1 MSKSE
6 KINPKAL
13 ISAMEEL
20 YTEKG
25 ITKEYM
31 LESLKMALE
40 VAYKK
45 NFGSES
51 ENILI
56 KFDDEKG
63 DVKVFAQKLVVA
75 TVEEVENSGTHIF
88 IDDAK
93 KISKRIAVGDTLN
106 VEVTPKNFGR
116 IAAVTGKQVIV
127 QRLREA
133 ERDLVYSQYSNKQG
147 EIVIGVVQRM
157 DKGNLIVDLG
167 RVEAFM
173 PAKEQVKTERF
184 ETHDRIKAY
193 VVEVNQNPK
202 FGPQVLLSRANPN
215 LVKKLFELEVP
226 EIAEGIIEIKNI
238 VREAGA
244 RTKVAVW
251 SKDEN
256 VDPIGACIGPKG
268 MRIRNVTEELQGEK
282 IDIIPFSEDAPSYI
296 INALSPAQIVA
307 IDINE
312 NENSCL
318 VVVPDDQLSLA
329 IGVGGQNV
337 RLAAN
342 LTGWKIDIKSQS
354 QIENQIIE

>member
-13 ISAMEEL
+13 LSAMEEL

-31 LESLKMALE
+31 VESLKMALE

-45 NFGSES
+45 NFGSET
-51 ENILI
+51 ENIVI
-56 KFDDEKG
+56 KIDDEKG
-63 DVKVFAQKLVVA
+63 EAKVFAQKEVVA
-75 TVEEVENSGTHIF
+75 TVEEVENNGTHITLE
-88 IDDAK
+88 DAK
-93 KISKRIAVGDTLN
+93 NISKRAAVGDILN

-133 ERDLVYSQYSNKQG
+133 ERDLVFSQYSNKAG
-147 EIVIGVVQRM
+147 EIVVGIVQRM
-157 DKGNLIVDLG
+157 DKGNLIIDLG

-184 ETHDRIKAY
+184 ETHDRIKAF

-202 FGPQVLLSRANPN
+202 FGPQVLLSRTHPN
-215 LVKKLFELEVP
+215 LVKKLFEMEVP
-226 EIAEGIIEIKNI
+226 EIADGIIEIKNI

-251 SKDEN
+251 SNDEN
-256 VDPIGACIGPKG
+256 IDPIGSCIGKRG
-268 MRIRNVTEELQGEK
+268 MRIQKVTDELQGEK
-282 IDIIPFSEDAPSYI
+282 IDIIPFSDDAPSYI
-296 INALSPAQIVA
+296 INALSPAQILA
-307 IDINE
+307 IDLNE
-312 NENSCL
+312 EENSCL

-329 IGVGGQNV
+329 IGAGGQNV

-342 LTGWKIDIKSQS
+342 LTGWKIDIKSES
-354 QIENQIIE
+354 QVAEQIVE

>member
-13 ISAMEEL
+13 LSAMEEL

-31 LESLKMALE
+31 VESLKMALE

-45 NFGSES
+45 NFGSET
-51 ENILI
+51 ENIVI
-56 KFDDEKG
+56 KIDDEKG
-63 DVKVFAQKLVVA
+63 EAKVFAQKEVVA
-75 TVEEVENSGTHIF
+75 TVEEVENNGTHITLQ
-88 IDDAK
+88 DAK
-93 KISKRIAVGDTLN
+93 NISKRAAVGDILN

-133 ERDLVYSQYSNKQG
+133 ERDLVFSQYSNKAG
-147 EIVIGVVQRM
+147 EIVVGIVQRM
-157 DKGNLIVDLG
+157 DKGNLIIDLG

-184 ETHDRIKAY
+184 ETHDRIKAF

-202 FGPQVLLSRANPN
+202 FGPQVLLSRTHPN
-215 LVKKLFELEVP
+215 LVKKLFEMEVP
-226 EIAEGIIEIKNI
+226 EIADGIIEIKNI

-251 SKDEN
+251 SNDEN
-256 VDPIGACIGPKG
+256 IDPIGSCIGKRG
-268 MRIRNVTEELQGEK
+268 MRIQKVTDELQGEK
-282 IDIIPFSEDAPSYI
+282 IDIIPFSDDAPSYI
-296 INALSPAQIVA
+296 INALSPAQILA
-307 IDINE
+307 IDLNE
-312 NENSCL
+312 EENSCL

-329 IGVGGQNV
+329 IGAGGQNV

-342 LTGWKIDIKSQS
+342 LTGWKIDIKSES
-354 QIENQIIE
+354 QVAEQIVE

>member
-1 MSKSE
+1 MGKSE
-6 KINPKAL
+6 KISPKEL
-13 ISAMEEL
+13 LNAMEEL
-20 YTEKG
+20 YSEKG

-31 LESLKMALE
+31 VESLKMALE

-51 ENILI
+51 ENIVV
-56 KFDDEKG
+56 KFDENKD
-63 DVKVFAQKLVVA
+63 DIKVFAQKEVVA
-75 TVEEVENSGTHIF
+75 TLEEVENTGTHIF

-93 KISKRIAVGDTLN
+93 KISKRASVGDILN

-133 ERDLVYSQYSNKQG
+133 ERDLVYSQYSNKEG

-173 PAKEQVKTERF
+173 PSKEQVKTERY

-202 FGPQVLLSRANPN
+202 FGPQVLLSRTHPN
-215 LVKKLFELEVP
+215 LVKRLFELEVP
-226 EIAEGIIEIKNI
+226 EIAEGIIEVKNI

-251 SKDEN
+251 SNDEN
-256 VDPIGACIGPKG
+256 VDPIGSCIGKRG
-268 MRIRNVTEELQGEK
+268 MRIQNIMNELQGEK
-282 IDIIPFSEDAPSYI
+282 IDVIPYSDDAPSYI
-296 INALSPAQIVA
+296 INALSPAQIIA
-307 IDINE
+307 IDLNE
-312 NENSCL
+312 EENSCL

-329 IGVGGQNV
+329 IGIGGQNV

-354 QIENQIIE
+354 QIENQIVE